1 VQHHIFLYRREDEL
15 QVMSNVRKIY
25 RDIAL
30 LSFVGGFTGNI
41 DINHLFAESNHFLA
55 SFES

>member
-1 VQHHIFLYRREDEL
+1 MQHYIFLYRREDEL
-15 QVMSNVRKIY
+15 QVMSNVRKLY

-30 LSFVGGFTGNI
+30 LSFFGGFTGNI